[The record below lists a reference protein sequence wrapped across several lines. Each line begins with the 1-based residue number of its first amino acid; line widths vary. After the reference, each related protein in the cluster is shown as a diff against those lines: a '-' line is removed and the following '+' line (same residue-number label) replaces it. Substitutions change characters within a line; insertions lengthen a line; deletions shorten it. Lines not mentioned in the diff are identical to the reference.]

1 MGRLS
6 LDQLTQ
12 AHLDQLYDAL
22 GALSDMVL
30 QFGYETTFRRGK
42 ALWDG
47 GLSALES
54 AFSALMCCG
63 CKVNSNGTISV
74 KELLEFIRIRN
85 KADGLRL
92 GIGYS
97 NGVYNICSAF

>member
-6 LDQLTQ
+6 LNQLTQ

-22 GALSDMVL
+22 DALADMTL

-42 ALWDG
+42 ALYDG

-63 CKVNSNGTISV
+63 CKINSNGTISV
-74 KELLEFIRIRN
+74 KELLEFM
-85 KADGLRL
+85 KGLEE
-92 GIGYS
+92 
-97 NGVYNICSAF
+97 

>member
-22 GALSDMVL
+22 DALADMVL

-63 CKVNSNGTISV
+63 CKVNSNGTIYV
-74 KELLEFIRIRN
+74 KELLEFMR
-85 KADGLRL
+85 
-92 GIGYS
+92 GIE
-97 NGVYNICSAF
+97 A

>member
-1 MGRLS
+1 MRQHTESRPVQTVCILVWRRYEQS

-22 GALSDMVL
+22 DALADMVL

-63 CKVNSNGTISV
+63 CKVNSNGTISGKRFV
-74 KELLEFIRIRN
+74 KDYLHMET
-85 KADGLRL
+85 
-92 GIGYS
+92 
-97 NGVYNICSAF
+97 

>member
-22 GALSDMVL
+22 DALANMVL

-42 ALWDG
+42 ALCDG
-47 GLSALES
+47 GLSALET
-54 AFSALMCCG
+54 AFSSLMICG
-63 CKVNSNGTISV
+63 CKVNSNGTIWI
-74 KELLEFIRIRN
+74 KELLEFMR
-85 KADGLRL
+85 GLEE
-92 GIGYS
+92 
-97 NGVYNICSAF
+97 

>member
-1 MGRLS
+1 MARVN

-22 GALSDMVL
+22 GALSDMVF

-42 ALWDG
+42 ALCDG

-74 KELLEFIRIRN
+74 KELLEFMR
-85 KADGLRL
+85 GLEE
-92 GIGYS
+92 
-97 NGVYNICSAF
+97 